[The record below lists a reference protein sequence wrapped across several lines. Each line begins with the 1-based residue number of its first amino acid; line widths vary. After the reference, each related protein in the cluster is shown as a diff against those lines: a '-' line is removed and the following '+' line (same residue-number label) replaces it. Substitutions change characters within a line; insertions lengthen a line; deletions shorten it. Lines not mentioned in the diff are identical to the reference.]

1 MSVENFIE
9 KVEEEFEEL
18 EPGTLKPESN
28 FREFFEWNSVNA
40 LIIIALVDS
49 EYDVT
54 INAEDIQQA
63 ETINDL
69 YGRILE
75 LKEAS

>member
-18 EPGTLKPESN
+18 EPGTLTPESN

-69 YGRILE
+69 YSRILE

>member
-18 EPGTLKPESN
+18 EPGSLKPESN
-28 FREFFEWNSVNA
+28 FIEFFEWNSVNA